1 VTALVA
7 QNLLWVL
14 GAYLLGATP
23 TSYLVARAARGVD
36 LRTFGSK
43 NLGATNLYRL
53 MGWKGAVPVALYDIA
68 KGTVPVLLAVKFH
81 PVPAWFPLLIGLCA
95 VLGHVFSP
103 FVGFRGGKGV
113 ATAAGVF
120 VALAPL
126 CALVA
131 VVTWGIVLKLSGY
144 VSLSSMIAAVAF
156 AGSAPLLYPESRATW
171 YAAAVTAVFII
182 FTHRA
187 NLRRLIAGTENR
199 FGGKTPEAAS

>member
-1 VTALVA
+1 MISPLLRD
-7 QNLLWVL
+7 LLWVL

-36 LRTFGSK
+36 LREFGSK

-68 KGTVPVLLAVKFH
+68 KGTVPVLLATRYH
-81 PVPAWFPLLIGLCA
+81 AAPAWFALFIGLCA

-103 FVGFRGGKGV
+103 FVRFRGGKGV

-120 VALAPL
+120 VALAPW
-126 CALVA
+126 CVLVA
-131 VVTWGIVLKLSGY
+131 LAVWAIVLKLSGY
-144 VSLSSMIAAVAF
+144 VSLSSMVAGVAF
-156 AGSAPLLYPESRATW
+156 AASAPLIYPDSRATW
-171 YAAAVTAVFII
+171 AAAAVTAVFIV

-199 FGGKTPEAAS
+199 FGRKRTEAPA